1 VARLAFLGAL
11 FLSGLAVA
19 QTQQF
24 TPVPVYM
31 VPASSNDDARSAFA
45 EVPRMVRENPVP
57 EVFFNEGATY
67 RSLQIS
73 TSSTEAYNRIMNAI
87 NSSMR
92 SHTAAKLLINKKTRT
107 VVDADGA
114 PTSSG
119 GTSVYDEGTADDLIA
134 SPTVQPGAQKGG
146 AAPASGGAPAAGT
159 KGSGGSGT
167 SANQ

>member
-1 VARLAFLGAL
+1 MKKIFILIVLG
-11 FLSGLAVA
+11 LSQIVCA

-31 VPASSNDDARSAFA
+31 VPPSSNDDARSSFA

-57 EVFFNEGATY
+57 EVFFNEGSTY

-87 NSSMR
+87 NASLR

-107 VVDADGA
+107 IVDADGA
-114 PTSSG
+114 PASSG
-119 GTSVYDEGTADDLIA
+119 GASVYDDSTADDLIA
-134 SPTVQPGAQKGG
+134 SPTVQPGAGKPQG
-146 AAPASGGAPAAGT
+146 SGGAGAGGG
-159 KGSGGSGT
+159 KGGNGGGGT
-167 SANQ
+167 NTNQ